1 MNLINIGNLDKYC
14 PPKRKVT
21 DDKGVDAELDSQTFL
36 LIRIL
41 NWIFGSI
48 AAVSGVY
55 LINEWHNRDDY
66 ANELKTTLFIKLF
79 SVLFI
84 ILTFVC
90 MVCSAMVLSNV
101 THDKFSCNED
111 TTDVTGQ
118 LIPGIQHQSIKTYC
132 ITIVIMCVFL
142 FIMSLFMTYDV
153 FFKKTDKQKKA
164 DADKALKDLAGI
176 KSEQYGTKAVEEKLM
191 SIRSALEQG
200 ATLNTDDKP
209 TYESN
214 MLSVD
219 QKLHENQE
227 KIETNKQ
234 KILEDSEKVKASI
247 SDSKTRLEADKNF
260 RIYKDMFRDESVD
273 SMTSTKKRDLFKYL
287 CENNKNKYFKEL
299 VESDSFYKTRKDSI
313 AVYCTY
319 GTDGYKELENFE
331 SFANRGA
338 VQKYFDE
345 LCKDDWDSFDTKD
358 MKLKSILMIPH
369 FKDLII
375 KTNSEYGKALLDSTT
390 GKPQEKP
397 FSRLRQFVCKP
408 ETQVQTQQT
417 STIGQRPV
425 IQAATVIKKE
435 HDDAPDTMA
444 VPMTT
449 APVTMAVPMTV
460 PMTVPMAVPMAV
472 VKQELDDMPILEPA
486 SKVNSPVNVV
496 KKEDNFVDHTG
507 DILPASSSVTKYDS
521 SILKTLDE
529 LTNYNGELDMSDMKN
544 LNDRIKIARNAP
556 VEKQQQP
563 LWFSSKKASRHRK

>member
-48 AAVSGVY
+48 AAITGVY

-84 ILTFVC
+84 ILAFVC
-90 MVCSAMVLSNV
+90 VVCSAMVLSNV

-118 LIPGIQHQSIKTYC
+118 LILGIQHQSIKTYC

-164 DADKALKDLAGI
+164 DADKALKDLASI
-176 KSEQYGTKAVEEKLM
+176 KSEQYGTKAVEEKLI
-191 SIRSALEQG
+191 SIRNALEQG

-260 RIYKDMFRDESVD
+260 RIYKDMFKDESVD

-299 VESDSFYKTRKDSI
+299 VESDPFYKTRKDSI

-331 SFANRGA
+331 SFANRGE
-338 VQKYFDE
+338 VQKYFVE
-345 LCKDDWDSFDTKD
+345 LCKDDWDSFDTKE

-375 KTNSEYGKALLDSTT
+375 KTNTEYGKALLDPTT

-397 FSRLRQFVCKP
+397 FIRLKQFVCNKTN
-408 ETQVQTQQT
+408 TQVQPQQT
-417 STIGQRPV
+417 STIGEKPRVVNQEPV
-425 IQAATVIKKE
+425 G
-435 HDDAPDTMA
+435 
-444 VPMTT
+444 
-449 APVTMAVPMTV
+449 
-460 PMTVPMAVPMAV
+460 
-472 VKQELDDMPILEPA
+472 
-486 SKVNSPVNVV
+486 NSPVVAVV
-496 KKEDNFVDHTG
+496 ANQEPVGKSPVDVNKPVVEPIVDVNPSLVHQSVDESLTKPTSSSSSPTAASPTASASP
-507 DILPASSSVTKYDS
+507 IAAASPTSSSSSPTAASSASPTAS
-521 SILKTLDE
+521 ASP
-529 LTNYNGELDMSDMKN
+529 
-544 LNDRIKIARNAP
+544 IAAASP
-556 VEKQQQP
+556 EKVKDTH
-563 LWFSSKKASRHRK
+563 LL